1 MASRPVRIGIIG
13 CGAVTS
19 VCHLPAARV
28 VREASVVALADTNLE
43 RATLL
48 ARRFGVDRITQDY
61 RDLIGAVDGAVVAL
75 PHALHAQVATE
86 LLRAGIPVLVEKP
99 LATTTEEALQLVA
112 VARET
117 GVPLQAGY
125 MFRFSRAGRL
135 VKRIVEEG
143 WLGTL
148 QGFSLESGGIYSWPI
163 ASGFFWQK
171 AQAGGGV
178 LIDTGSHMLDLLL
191 WWLGDVVDLEY
202 RDDNLGGV
210 EADCWMSLALRGPAG
225 VVRGEV
231 TMSRLRRL
239 RSAARVTGS
248 AFTLE
253 CGLSGR
259 YPVRIWPTAWQGNGT
274 TFAGEYEGG
283 TPDSFERMF
292 VEQLRG
298 FAQTVRER
306 TQPAVSGESVLG
318 TIALIERCYRER
330 QPLTQPW
337 LHPVRIPS

>member
-1 MASRPVRIGIIG
+1 MAIAPVRIGIIG

-19 VCHLPAARV
+19 VCHLPAARA
-28 VREASVVALADTNLE
+28 VREAAVVALADTNQE
-43 RATLL
+43 RAAFL
-48 ARRFGVDRITQDY
+48 ARRFGVGTITQDY
-61 RDLIGAVDGAVVAL
+61 RRLVGAIDGAIVAL
-75 PHALHAQVATE
+75 PHALHAPVATE
-86 LLRAGIPVLVEKP
+86 LLRAGVPVLVEKP
-99 LATTTEEALQLVA
+99 LATTTEEALQLVT

-125 MFRFSRAGRL
+125 MFRYSRAARL
-135 VKRIVEEG
+135 VKRILEEG
-143 WLGTL
+143 WLGTI

-210 EADCWMSLALRGPAG
+210 EADCWMALALRGPAG

-239 RSAARVTGS
+239 RSAARIVGS

-259 YPVRIWPTAWQGNGT
+259 YPVRVWPTAWQGDGVS
-274 TFAGEYEGG
+274 FVGEYEGG
-283 TPDSFERMF
+283 ATDSFERMF
-292 VEQLRG
+292 VEQLRE
-298 FAQTVRER
+298 FARVVRER
-306 TQPAVSGESVLG
+306 TPPAVSGESVLG
-318 TIALIERCYRER
+318 VIALIERCYRER
-330 QPLTQPW
+330 RPLEQPW
-337 LHPVRIPS
+337 LHPVKVPS